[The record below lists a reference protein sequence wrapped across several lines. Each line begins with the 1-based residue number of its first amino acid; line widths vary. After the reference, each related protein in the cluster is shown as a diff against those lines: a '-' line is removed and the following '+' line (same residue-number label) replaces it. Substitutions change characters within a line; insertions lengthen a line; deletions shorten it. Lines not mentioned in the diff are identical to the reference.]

1 MKTNTPVK
9 RPYKIFFTKGG
20 NNNNNKNK
28 ERKIQYSI
36 LITFGIFDGRIIKV
50 RVQLAGKKTIL
61 PGTRL
66 GCIFCMYF

>member
-20 NNNNNKNK
+20 NNNKNK

-36 LITFGIFDGRIIKV
+36 LITFRIFDGRIIKV

-66 GCIFCMYF
+66 GYIFCMYF